1 MGDALGIT
9 KADEFRFVQGC
20 SGSYEGEGPS
30 KPENRR
36 KIFLEKPKT
45 LRNHETWL
53 SMGFTKRPAPNCFDW
68 RPEHCQ

>member
-36 KIFLEKPKT
+36 EVFLEKPKN
-45 LRNHETWL
+45 LRSHET
-53 SMGFTKRPAPNCFDW
+53 
-68 RPEHCQ
+68 